1 MNIKKIERR
10 CHNIKSNKIF
20 ELLVLLVIVI
30 SALAI
35 GVRSYDPHPK
45 IIFYLIRLDYFIS
58 LIFFAAIVIRLL
70 AENKIINYLNQ
81 AGIFSTLLL

>member
-1 MNIKKIERR
+1 MNIKKIEQH

-20 ELLVLLVIVI
+20 ELIVLLVIVI

-58 LIFFAAIVIRLL
+58 LIFLAEILIRLL
-70 AENKIINYLNQ
+70 AENKIIDFFKS
-81 AGIFSTLLL
+81 GFIVW